1 MSEEREFVTVSRE
14 YLMEL
19 EQKAKDSEYLRG
31 RVDGMEHVVDA
42 LKVCLLDNCQY
53 EPKTEPQTCAN
64 GCKWLDHGECT
75 EPNGEC
81 HIEYR
86 NLEQFRVTGREGE

>member
-31 RVDGMEHVVDA
+31 RVEGMEYVIDSLYEA
-42 LKVCLLDNCQY
+42 LKL
-53 EPKTEPQTCAN
+53 
-64 GCKWLDHGECT
+64 
-75 EPNGEC
+75 PNAYKGWKEN
-81 HIEYR
+81 E
-86 NLEQFRVTGREGE
+86 